1 MLKALRFLGWPAL
14 VGVLLALLIIQRNPE
29 WVGLPEQEVHLQQAP
44 LLSRLQQGPGT
55 YADAVTRAAPAVAN
69 LYTTKMVSRPG
80 NSMLDDPL
88 FRRFFGDNLP
98 QQKRMESSLGSAV
111 IMSPE
116 GYLLTNNHVT
126 AGADQIVVALRDGRE
141 TTARLVGSDPE
152 TDLAVLKIDLKDLP
166 VMTLG
171 RSDGIRTG
179 DVCLAIGNP
188 FGVGQT
194 VTSGI
199 VSALGRTHLGINT
212 FENFIQTDAAINPG
226 NSGGALI
233 NMAGQLIGINTA
245 IYSRSGGSIGIGFAI
260 PSNMVRAFADAA
272 KSGSDFF
279 ERPYIGAEF
288 EAVTPQ
294 IAESLGMDAATGALV
309 SSVVP
314 DGPAAKAGLKPGD
327 VVLTLNGTPVEGV
340 EALDYRMAT
349 LSIGAGASFG
359 ILSKGQQQT
368 VDVTLERPPE
378 GAKSE
383 QVMLRGRS
391 PFAGAKVAELSPRL
405 AQRLGTR
412 TDEKGV
418 AVVDVSRDSPAADFG
433 FQPGDIVREVNGT
446 TIDSA
451 EKLAEVSQQNTRW
464 WRFTVERNGQILR
477 QVLRY

>member
-141 TTARLVGSDPE
+141 TTASLVGSDPE

-194 VTSGI
+194 VTMGI
-199 VSALGRTHLGINT
+199 ISATGRNQLGLNT
-212 FENFIQTDAAINPG
+212 YEDFIQTDAAINPG
-226 NSGGALI
+226 NSGGALVDASG
-233 NMAGQLIGINTA
+233 NLVGINTA
-245 IYSRSGGSIGIGFAI
+245 IFSKSGGSQGIGFAI
-260 PSNMVRAFADAA
+260 PIKLALEVMQSIIEH
-272 KSGSDFF
+272 GSVIRGWLGV
-279 ERPYIGAEF
+279 EVQPL
-288 EAVTPQ
+288 TPEL
-294 IAESLGMDAATGALV
+294 AESFGLQDQGG
-309 SSVVP
+309 VVVAGVYR
-314 DGPAAKAGLKPGD
+314 DGPAALAG
-327 VVLTLNGTPVEGV
+327 
-340 EALDYRMAT
+340 M
-349 LSIGAGASFG
+349 
-359 ILSKGQQQT
+359 
-368 VDVTLERPPE
+368 
-378 GAKSE
+378 
-383 QVMLRGRS
+383 
-391 PFAGAKVAELSPRL
+391 
-405 AQRLGTR
+405 
-412 TDEKGV
+412 
-418 AVVDVSRDSPAADFG
+418 
-433 FQPGDIVREVNGT
+433 QPGDIILD
-446 TIDSA
+446 IDDKKA
-451 EKLAEVSQQNTRW
+451 VDGRTAMNQVARTKPGEKIS
-464 WRFTVERNGQILR
+464 I
-477 QVLRY
+477 QVLRNGKHVTLQAEVGLRPPPAPPVQQPQQQ